1 MFPGVDKRQAEQLM
15 KRMGIKSQEIEVEE
29 VIIRA
34 KDKEIVITNPQVSK
48 INMMGQDTFQII
60 GTVKERAREDAISEE
75 DIKTV
80 MEHANVPKE
89 TAMKALE
96 NTHGDIAK
104 AIIELQK

>member
-1 MFPGVDKRQAEQLM
+1 MFPGVDRRQAEQLM
-15 KRMGIKSQEIEVEE
+15 KRMGIKSQDIEAEE
-29 VIIRA
+29 VIIKA

-60 GTVKERAREDAISEE
+60 GVVKERAREDAISEE

-80 MEHANVPKE
+80 MEHAHVSSEMAK
-89 TAMKALE
+89 KALE
-96 NTHGDIAK
+96 NTRGDIAR

>member
-1 MFPGVDKRQAEQLM
+1 MFPGVDRRQAEQLM
-15 KRMGIKSQEIEVEE
+15 KRMGIKSQDIEAEE
-29 VIIRA
+29 VIIKA

-60 GTVKERAREDAISEE
+60 GVVKERAREDAISEE

-80 MEHANVPKE
+80 MEHAHVSSEMAK
-89 TAMKALE
+89 KALE
-96 NTHGDIAK
+96 NTHGDIAR